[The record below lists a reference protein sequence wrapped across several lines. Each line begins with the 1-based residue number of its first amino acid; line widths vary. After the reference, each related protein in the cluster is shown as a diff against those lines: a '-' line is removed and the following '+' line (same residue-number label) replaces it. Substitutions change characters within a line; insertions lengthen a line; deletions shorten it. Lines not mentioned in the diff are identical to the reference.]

1 MKVVALECWFVGMF
15 IRMMVDCLA
24 RLIFFLQCKH
34 FVYLGCSLLSC
45 FAASSTLS
53 NSSQQNPQL
62 FSSSVLSLFSAS
74 LLGLALVI
82 GLAAVLFSVSVVL
95 LSAFAVFRGISVD
108 GGLM

>member
-1 MKVVALECWFVGMF
+1 M
-15 IRMMVDCLA
+15 
-24 RLIFFLQCKH
+24 
-34 FVYLGCSLLSC
+34 LSC

-53 NSSQQNPQL
+53 NSSQQKPQL

-95 LSAFAVFRGISVD
+95 LSAFAVFRGLSVD
-108 GGLM
+108 DGLMSFLHVHCRVLLS